1 MKKNRHAKTRL
12 KILIFILVLALS
24 LVILLFAPIFN
35 VESIEVKGS
44 SRYTAEKVIET
55 SEIVIG
61 ENGFRK
67 LRLKAEAI
75 LELRLLDSEEKICQ
89 LPYVKSCTVKIA
101 FPDRIEIQITEREPA
116 AYIVYFDNYLTVDDQ
131 GFVLEAGNTE
141 PPPDLK
147 EIRGIEFK
155 KYTIGGQLEESEISL
170 IQTGVEIIN
179 TIKISDETTTFKLA
193 DVLDWVDMISEHNSM
208 ISLDNRIIVRFN
220 PKDKLQYTIDFT
232 KEVFFKKISTK
243 ETGRL
248 EFSGDQNP
256 SFIPD

>member
-1 MKKNRHAKTRL
+1 MKKHRHAKTRL
-12 KILIFILVLALS
+12 KILIFILVLGLS

-35 VESIEVKGS
+35 IKSIEVKGS

-55 SEIVIG
+55 SGIVIG

-67 LRLKAEAI
+67 LRLKAEAL
-75 LELRLLDSEEKICQ
+75 LELRLLDSEEKISR
-89 LPYVKSCTVKIA
+89 LPYVKYCTVKIV
-101 FPDRIEIQITEREPA
+101 FPDRVEIRITEREPA

-131 GFVLEAGNTE
+131 GFVLEAANIA
-141 PPPDLK
+141 PPGLK

-170 IQTGVEIIN
+170 IQTGVDIIK
-179 TIKISDETTTFKLA
+179 TIIISDENTTFKLEE
-193 DVLDWVDMISEHNSM
+193 VLDWVDMINDSNAIM
-208 ISLDNRIIVRFN
+208 SLDDRIIVRFN
-220 PKDKLQYTIDFT
+220 PQDKLQYTIDFT
-232 KEVFFKKISTK
+232 KEIFFKKISTK

-248 EFSGDQNP
+248 EFSGNQNP